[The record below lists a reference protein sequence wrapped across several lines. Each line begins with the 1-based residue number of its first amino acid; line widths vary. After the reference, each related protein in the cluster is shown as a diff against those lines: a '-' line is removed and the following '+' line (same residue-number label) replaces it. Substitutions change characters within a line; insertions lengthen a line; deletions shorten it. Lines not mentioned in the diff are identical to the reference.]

1 MKKNQFKNLL
11 KKKND
16 IKNNKDQIWREKKT
30 HRGWNYKKQKPKKM
44 IPNKIK
50 SNQKKKNQI

>member
-16 IKNNKDQIWREKKT
+16 IKNNKDQIWREKK
-30 HRGWNYKKQKPKKM
+30 HIEDEIIKNKNLKKWSQTK
-44 IPNKIK
+44 
-50 SNQKKKNQI
+50 